1 MSGIQKEINECFQD
15 DEGKQQTE
23 LNIKISMGRIQKA
36 DIVF

>member
-1 MSGIQKEINECFQD
+1 MNVFND

-23 LNIKISMGRIQKA
+23 LNIKISMCRIQKA

>member
-1 MSGIQKEINECFQD
+1 MNVFND
-15 DEGKQQTE
+15 DEGKPQIE

>member
-1 MSGIQKEINECFQD
+1 MNVFND